1 MNLETLNSGW
11 LIACGFALLVFLI
24 NIGLFSLVK
33 KKNRQRGVTIY
44 TNMLDTIRSPWKN
57 EEKSLAE
64 LDQAVRKIRSDT
76 EHEQSD
82 TRSKNE

>member
-82 TRSKNE
+82 IRSKNE